1 MALSVPKYN
10 LHSSKRA
17 TKNPGILKIE
27 GNKFYCNTI
36 TVPKNDDDTQNFH
49 YVCAEKD
56 GGCKA
61 NKKFKKFVRAVIA
74 LPFVKLAQQ
83 CNLMF
88 QQCNLMF

>member
-17 TKNPGILKIE
+17 TKNPGILTIE

-36 TVPKNDDDTQNFH
+36 TVPKNEEDTQNFH

-56 GGCKA
+56 GGCRA
-61 NKKFKKFVRAVIA
+61 SATIAVIKVSLYLPA
-74 LPFVKLAQQ
+74 LTLFPPPK
-83 CNLMF
+83 
-88 QQCNLMF
+88 